1 MNSNDS
7 VQKFAARVSG
17 EDKGA
22 AVKLSS
28 IAPKKG
34 DDLAVL

>member
-1 MNSNDS
+1 VNSNDN
-7 VQKFAARVSG
+7 VQKFAASVSG

-28 IAPKKG
+28 FAPKKG